1 MGLIHHLHKTNV
13 NVCSAKLI
21 PISRTRIT
29 RGDHL
34 DELMNYLITTT
45 GKHDL
50 LVAPNVFLC
59 IEDGATPNSNNNI
72 LAHHIIGILHY
83 KITLYSYKLRLKQLK
98 EIVAEWT
105 MTYRDYIKEKN
116 KGECSIDVF

>member
-1 MGLIHHLHKTNV
+1 MGLIHHLHKTDV

-34 DELMNYLITTT
+34 DELMNYFITTT
-45 GKHDL
+45 GKQDL
-50 LVAPNVFLC
+50 LVAPNVFLR
-59 IEDGATPNSNNNI
+59 IEKGATPNSNHI
-72 LAHHIIGILHY
+72 FAHHTIGILHY

-105 MTYRDYIKEKN
+105 VTYRDYIKEKN